1 MHEASLLNSLMKKIN
16 GIAAEQK
23 ALRVTSVSVWLG
35 AMSHISAGHF
45 REHFVE
51 AARGTIADGA
61 DLKVNVDDDI
71 HHKNAQDILLK
82 DLEVDV
88 EA

>member
-1 MHEASLLNSLMKKIN
+1 MHEASLLNSLMNKIT

-23 ALRVTSVSVWLG
+23 AVRVTRVSVWLG
-35 AMSHISAGHF
+35 ALSHISAGHF

-61 DLKVNVDDDI
+61 DLKVSVDDDI
-71 HHKNAQDILLK
+71 RHANALDILLK